1 MVEKILGFIAE
12 KLGFKVPAFLANINK
27 DTLTSYLGLID
38 AVVVALMTELATGS
52 DPTNPITWLGYA
64 KAVKEAW
71 AGWAT
76 NKVPAVAPAPRS

>member
-1 MVEKILGFIAE
+1 MVAKILGFLAE

-76 NKVPAVAPAPRS
+76 NKVPGAVAVPNS